1 MSDFRV
7 WKLISLFCLFS
18 LMLGCESKEERT
30 QQTIK
35 YTLQEASKEINALGD
50 ALEKKQIRNAVLLSE
65 YSKILSQQNP
75 QRSAIAQL
83 IGQDASTQGP
93 LYQNLLTRYSELKAP
108 AANMNSDDII
118 NQATLLKEAA
128 TRSLYSDALTD
139 PINVLADMSNG
150 TLSRVGAV
158 SKAAEDAANNGQAN
172 VGNQLVGNAN
182 YGQWETNSSG
192 TSFWM
197 WYGMYRML
205 GDLVGDVEY
214 GGWSKRRRY
223 SYYNDYG
230 RKRYTSYKRYQR
242 QTVVEQRTRQSYKS
256 QGKQFTSPYAKKKS
270 GASGLSRSSHT
281 PSSATRSS
289 YSRNSSYAKSSAG
302 SVRNSSSR
310 TSRGVSRGK

>member
-1 MSDFRV
+1 MSDFKV

-35 YTLQEASKEINALGD
+35 YTLQEASREINALGE

-65 YSKILSQQNP
+65 YGNVLSQQNP
-75 QRSAIAQL
+75 QFSAIAEL
-83 IGQDASTQGP
+83 VAQDATTQGP
-93 LYQNLLTRYSELKAP
+93 LYQNLLTRYRQLKAP
-108 AANMNSDDII
+108 EPTMHSDDII
-118 NQATLLKEAA
+118 TQAMLLKEAA
-128 TRSLYSDALTD
+128 TRSLFADALTD

-150 TLSRVGAV
+150 TLARVGAI
-158 SKAAEDAANNGQAN
+158 SKAAEDAANGQAG

-182 YGQWETNSSG
+182 YGQWETQSNG
-192 TSFWM
+192 TNFWM
-197 WYGMYRML
+197 WYGMYRMF
-205 GDLVGDVEY
+205 GDLVGGVEY
-214 GGWSKRRRY
+214 GRWSKHRKY

-230 RKRYTSYKRYQR
+230 RKRYTSYSNYKR
-242 QTVVEQRTRQSYKS
+242 QTAVEQRTRQSYKS
-256 QGKQFTSPYAKKKS
+256 QGKQFTSPYAKTKA

-289 YSRNSSYAKSSAG
+289 YSRNSSYAKSNSG

>member
-65 YSKILSQQNP
+65 YSRVLSQQNP
-75 QRSAIAQL
+75 QLSAIAQL

-108 AANMNSDDII
+108 AANMSSDDII